1 MTTDALRHL
10 GSCATPQDEYWYH
23 VASQEQMP
31 LAGTPR
37 QAGVLDALD
46 AKSPAGT
53 AYVPGTLT
61 REDVAQW
68 LYEAPAIAHE
78 LRLVLS
84 LADKRFYLDLSYLFS
99 RNTYVGTAG
108 PTTVCGCLPHRM
120 RKHSTSAVLGFIA
133 RGPEER
139 RRRAAEV
146 VADYLVA
153 RRLLVVL
160 DLYFSLD
167 TTRRRAINDLWLAP
181 HDAQQ
186 NETKRR
192 GHGAEGEVAA
202 ALQAAGL
209 RIEPE
214 TKATDPMG
222 AADPNVDLETF
233 SIAPR
238 DAGRTVSAD
247 IGIFDGEGNL
257 RAMVMGLVQSSDPG
271 QFGVDKAATNRE
283 IRRRLDE
290 YRTSTGSTL
299 EMWGIV
305 DGIGYAENPNGT
317 VLPMLRHFHE
327 FMQHNSVYKALLAA
341 SRLGLCEVAAV
352 LYDSDFYSDVVAEQM
367 HQRYGGTATIL
378 DDGAAPPTGT
388 QPIRAGRATVFLRP

>member
-1 MTTDALRHL
+1 MTTDTLRNL

-31 LAGTPR
+31 LAGTAR
-37 QAGVLDALD
+37 VAGVLDALD

-53 AYVPGTLT
+53 SYTPGTLT

-68 LYEAPAIAHE
+68 LYQTPAIAHQ

-84 LADKRFYLDLSYLFS
+84 LSDKRFYLDLSYLFS
-99 RNTYVGTAG
+99 RNTYMGATEPA
-108 PTTVCGCLPHRM
+108 TLCGCLPHTM
-120 RKHSTSAVLGFIA
+120 KKHSTSALLGFIT
-133 RGPEER
+133 RGPELR
-139 RRRAAEV
+139 RRRAAAV

-167 TTRRRAINDLWLAP
+167 ATRRRAINDLWLAP
-181 HDAQQ
+181 HDVQQ

-214 TKATDPMG
+214 TKALDPMG
-222 AADPNVDLETF
+222 AADPNVDLQTF
-233 SIAPR
+233 ELAPR
-238 DAGRTVSAD
+238 VPGRTLSAD
-247 IGIFDGEGNL
+247 IGVLDGQGNL
-257 RAMVMGLVQSSDPG
+257 AAMVMGLVQSSDPG
-271 QFGVDKAATNRE
+271 QFGVDKAATNRD
-283 IRRRLDE
+283 IRQKLDD

-317 VLPMLRHFHE
+317 VLPMLGYFHE
-327 FMQHNSVYKALLAA
+327 FIQHHSVYKALLAA

-352 LYDSDFYSDVVAEQM
+352 QYDSDFYSDGVAAQM
-367 HQRYGGTATIL
+367 HQRYGGTAAHL
-378 DDGAAPPTGT
+378 AAGESAPTGT
-388 QPIRAGRATVFLRP
+388 RSISAGRATVFLRS